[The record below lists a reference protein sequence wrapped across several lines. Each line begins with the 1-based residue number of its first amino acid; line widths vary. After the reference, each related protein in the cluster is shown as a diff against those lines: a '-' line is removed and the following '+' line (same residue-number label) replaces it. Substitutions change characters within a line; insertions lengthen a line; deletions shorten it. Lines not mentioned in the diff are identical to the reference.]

1 LSISAITYG
10 ACGAINLVL
19 LALIALR
26 GNVGGTARY
35 LMACCGLTA
44 AWGFSI
50 AVQDWLPMPAEARMV
65 ELVRTCA
72 WLGFTAHLLLR
83 GSGPDAALRDRLQPR
98 RIAIGAAAAAA
109 LAAVEL
115 ALRGQPVSIVD
126 LSLGQIVLRMM
137 LAVIDI
143 LLVENLYRNTGEG
156 GRWHI
161 KFYCIAVI
169 GRAAFDIFLYSD
181 ALLFHRVSPT
191 LFGSRGLINALVVPL
206 IAVSAA
212 RSRNWRVDIHVSREI
227 VFHTATL
234 VAAGVFLLNVAGTA
248 YLIREF
254 TGNWGATL
262 QTTFVSAALLSLA
275 AVLVSRGA
283 RSRIKIL
290 VSRHFF
296 SYRYDYRR
304 EWQRFIDVLSAK
316 DDGNDLPIRVIR
328 AVANIVDSPAGVLW
342 TKETAQGGF
351 VPRAFW
357 NVRPFFAGEPDG
369 GAFVAQ
375 FRGGGWI
382 LELPTAATSG
392 DDDGAAAAAAALP
405 AWLDEI
411 AGAWLAIPLAHLDRI
426 IGFIVVTAPRAKTDI
441 DWETYNLLRIV
452 GRQAASY
459 LAEEQATHALTDA
472 QRFQDYSKR
481 FAFVVHDIKTIA
493 SQLGLIVANAE
504 QHGDNPEFQRDVL
517 QTVQHSLVSM
527 NKLMAQLKTDGQGTA
542 AQDLVDPSAV
552 LADLVAK
559 RARQDVEVVLDLDE
573 METRVA
579 ITAEQLRAAVGHI
592 LNNAIEVSPPDTPV
606 FARTLRE
613 RDRITIEIRDQGPGM
628 SAAFIRNGLFRPFQS
643 TKSEGYGIGVYQSR
657 EIARAAGGDL
667 HVISQVG
674 VGTTMRMVL
683 PAVAPVPQSNSSLVA

>member
-1 LSISAITYG
+1 VSISAITYG
-10 ACGAINLVL
+10 ACGAVNLVL

-35 LMACCGLTA
+35 LMACCGLSA
-44 AWGFSI
+44 AWSFSI
-50 AVQDWLPMPAEARMV
+50 AVQDWLPMPAEARTV
-65 ELVRTCA
+65 ELIRTCA

-83 GSGPDAALRDRLQPR
+83 GNGPDAVTRDRVEPR
-98 RIAIGAAAAAA
+98 RVAIGIVAI
-109 LAAVEL
+109 AAVATVEI
-115 ALRGQPVSIVD
+115 ALRGQPVSILD

-137 LAVIDI
+137 LAVLDV
-143 LLVENLYRNTGEG
+143 LLIENLYRNTGEG

-161 KFYCIAVI
+161 KFYCIAVL
-169 GRAAFDIFLYSD
+169 GRAVFDIFLYSD

-191 LFGSRGLINALVVPL
+191 LFESRGLVNALVVPL

-234 VAAGVFLLNVAGTA
+234 VVAGVFLLNVAGTA

-254 TGNWGATL
+254 AGDWGATL

-283 RSRIKIL
+283 RSRIKLL

-296 SYRYDYRR
+296 SYRYDYRQ

-357 NVRPFFAGEPDG
+357 NTRPFFAGEPDD
-369 GAFVAQ
+369 GAFVAL
-375 FRGGGWI
+375 FRSGGWI
-382 LELPTAATSG
+382 VELPPPTAAG
-392 DDDGAAAAAAALP
+392 DDGAAAAAARP
-405 AWLDEI
+405 VWLDQI
-411 AGAWLAIPLAHLDRI
+411 AGAWLGIPLTHLDRV
-426 IGFIVVTAPRAKTDI
+426 IGFIVVTTPRAKADI

-459 LAEEQATHALTDA
+459 LAEEQAAHALTDV

-517 QTVQHSLVSM
+517 QTVQHSLASM
-527 NKLMAQLKTDGQGTA
+527 NKLMAQLKTDGQSAA
-542 AQDLVDPSAV
+542 AQTLTDPSAV

-559 RARQDVEVVLDLDE
+559 RARQDVEVELDLDE

-592 LNNAIEVSPPDTPV
+592 LNNAIEVSPPGTPV
-606 FARTLRE
+606 FARTMRE

-683 PAVAPVPQSNSSLVA
+683 PAAAPVPQSNSSLVA